1 MHLRLLP
8 AVAVSLLLNPALA
21 DPAIEPLVGF
31 EMGPAT
37 PGGAPLHLHPNGS
50 FYATSSTGGAFGYF
64 NSPNTRVGYG
74 TVYQVTPQGE
84 VRGLSFGGALGSALG
99 GLPGD
104 TPNPAIV
111 PSADG

>member
-1 MHLRLLP
+1 
-8 AVAVSLLLNPALA
+8 
-21 DPAIEPLVGF
+21 
-31 EMGPAT
+31 MGPAT